1 MSPSSLDRSIFA
13 ASILTFVLA
22 NLTFASAQVTFT
34 SNGYSSGDYDT
45 SSIVSGDFNN
55 DGILDLV
62 TINVTS
68 LSFYKGVGGGKFA
81 EPVNQPVTNF
91 LGQAVA
97 ADFDGDGKLDLAV
110 GCSSCDSGGV
120 TILLGNGNG
129 TFTPGQTIATDVPAV
144 YIDLADFNSD
154 HLPDIAVSGCSST
167 TSCSVQVF
175 LGQGNGTFK
184 QSATLSYGS
193 GQVVAGDYNAD
204 GYQDLAVLTSY
215 ASTNQLVL
223 YLGKGN
229 GTFRAPLV
237 VNQTYAQS
245 LAVGD
250 FYNDRIQSLAV
261 LSYKDPNYY
270 VSTARYSNGTVQV
283 STPQL
288 VSGTNTPRPYY
299 YIAGGDLNGDFLDDV
314 VLTGGG
320 FTCDKCVQ
328 AYTSYMLGKGDGTF
342 QSAVKAPAYGQYGD
356 FPFVRDLNRDSRHDI
371 GIAWDAPYEEQG
383 GGALV
388 LRDTSATV
396 NCDPPPANQLSVHI
410 CAPASGAT
418 IPKTY
423 TFKGAGNAF
432 SGIAKRMELWIDGKK
447 VGQDLEDQL
456 NVTTTLEAGKHTASF
471 VVVDSFDSYTSR
483 SVTFTTE

>member
-1 MSPSSLDRSIFA
+1 MSRSSLNRSIFA

-45 SSIVSGDFNN
+45 SSIVSEDFNN

-62 TINVTS
+62 TINATS
-68 LSFYKGVGGGKFA
+68 LSFYKGLGGGKFA

-110 GCSSCDSGGV
+110 GCSSCASGGV

-129 TFTPGQTIATDVPAV
+129 TFSPGQTIATEAPAL
-144 YIDLADFNSD
+144 YIDLADFNGD
-154 HLPDIAVSGCSST
+154 HIPDIAASECDGST
-167 TSCSVQVF
+167 CVLQVF

-184 QSATLSYGS
+184 LSATLSYGS

-204 GYQDLAVLTSY
+204 GYQDLAVLNSQ
-215 ASTNQLVL
+215 ANTNQLVL
-223 YLGKGN
+223 YLGNGN
-229 GTFRAPLV
+229 GTFRAPLGAK
-237 VNQTYAQS
+237 QTNALS

-250 FYNDRIQSLAV
+250 FYNDRIQSLAL
-261 LSYKDPNYY
+261 LSYDSTNYY
-270 VSTARYSNGTVQV
+270 VNTARYSNGTVQV

-288 VSGTNTPRPYY
+288 VNTPNTPGPYN

-320 FTCDKCVQ
+320 FTCDKCVE
-328 AYTSYMLGKGDGTF
+328 AYTSYMLGNGSGTF
-342 QSAVKAPAYGQYGD
+342 KSAVKAPAYGQYGD
-356 FPFVRDLNRDSRHDI
+356 FPFVRDLNRNSRHDI

-383 GGALV
+383 GGAFV
-388 LRDTSATV
+388 LLDTSATV
-396 NCDPPPANQLSVHI
+396 NCDPPPANKLSVNI

-456 NVTTTLEAGKHTASF
+456 NVTTTLGAGKHTASF
-471 VVVDSFDSYTSR
+471 VVVDSFDSYTSK